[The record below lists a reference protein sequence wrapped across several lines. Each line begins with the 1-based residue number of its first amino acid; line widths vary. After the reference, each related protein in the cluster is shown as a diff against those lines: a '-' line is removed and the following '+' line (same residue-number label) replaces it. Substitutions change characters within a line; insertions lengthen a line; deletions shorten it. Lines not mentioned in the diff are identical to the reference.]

1 MGHRDGV
8 DVEISS
14 VKSMA
19 VDRSG
24 EALAR
29 GAFGEAAPRAAEDPL
44 AWPDPRAVRGKLIAV
59 EGIDGSG
66 KSTQVYLLKRWLEST
81 GHRVFFTEWN
91 SSDLVRE
98 ATRRGKKE
106 NLLTA
111 TTFCLIHATD
121 FADRYERQILPL
133 LRAGYVVLC
142 DRYSYTAFAR
152 DVVRGVDPAW
162 VRSLYSFAIRPD
174 VTFYFQVPVDL
185 ALLRI
190 LARGERLKYHE
201 AGMDL
206 GLSTDVRESFRIFQ
220 SRIDAEYRKMA
231 EEFGFLVVEATR
243 SAHAQQAE
251 VRAAIQKRL
260 DLPSFRWNSPE

>member
-1 MGHRDGV
+1 
-8 DVEISS
+8 
-14 VKSMA
+14 
-19 VDRSG
+19 
-24 EALAR
+24 
-29 GAFGEAAPRAAEDPL
+29 
-44 AWPDPRAVRGKLIAV
+44 RGK
-59 EGIDGSG
+59 
-66 KSTQVYLLKRWLEST
+66 R
-81 GHRVFFTEWN
+81 
-91 SSDLVRE
+91 
-98 ATRRGKKE
+98 E

-133 LRAGYVVLC
+133 LRAGYIVLC

-152 DVVRGVDPAW
+152 DVVRGVDPTW

-185 ALLRI
+185 ALLR
-190 LARGERLKYHE
+190 LLSRGEKLKYHE

-206 GLSTDVRESFRIFQ
+206 GLSADVRESFRVFQ
-220 SRIDAEYRKMA
+220 ARIDAEYRKMA

-251 VRAAIQKRL
+251 VRSAIQRRL
-260 DLPSFRWNSPE
+260 DLSSFRWRSPE

>member
-8 DVEISS
+8 DVEILS
-14 VKSMA
+14 VKSKA
-19 VDRSG
+19 VDRSA

-29 GAFGEAAPRAAEDPL
+29 GAFGEAAPRTAEDPL

-152 DVVRGVDPAW
+152 DVVRGASPEW
-162 VRSLYSFAIRPD
+162 LESLYGIALVPSA
-174 VTFYFQVPVDL
+174 VFYPQVSPQ
-185 ALLRI
+185 ALV
-190 LARGERLKYHE
+190 ERNFHRSPTLDYWE
-201 AGMDL
+201 SGMDL
-206 GLSTDVRESFRIFQ
+206 GLSRDWFGSFVRYPQRIEAEFLRMRERYEFAVIDGNRPVREI
-220 SRIDAEYRKMA
+220 
-231 EEFGFLVVEATR
+231 
-243 SAHAQQAE
+243 AQDL
-251 VRAAIQKRL
+251 AARTL
-260 DLPSFRWNSPE
+260 AVLGE